1 MKLFERITILAL
13 LLLCSAEVVAQNDS
27 ILVIG
32 RDTVAYRYTPI
43 ATSSPKPAKE
53 RKGWN
58 KFVKYIADSELD
70 QSFEKRVDMTFVP
83 TLYYSPS
90 TSVGLAVMAAGKY
103 RLDKQNRTIPASDF
117 SVYAT
122 ASLTG
127 YYRVGAKGCNIFR
140 NDNQRIIYSAEFFS
154 IPTSFWG
161 VGYDAAMSNEPMKY
175 LASRTIV
182 DVRFLQKA
190 AQGLYVGVGAD
201 FNYHFGGFGGK
212 RKFVAES
219 DFLARLDG
227 ERTSYNATGISL
239 FVEYDTRDV
248 ISNPQRGLYLGV
260 QAKVRPKGMG
270 NVGRTLWCGHLSVN
284 YYQKLWRGAVLAL
297 DLQGEINSEG
307 TPWVYNA
314 SIGGLQSMRGYYA
327 GRFNDLCAITL
338 QAELRQNI
346 YKRLGAVAWGGAGN
360 VFRNF
365 REFAWR
371 ETLPTYGVGLRYEIK
386 KSINLRLD
394 YGFGSRDHRGK
405 LIHGA
410 VFSINEAF

>member
-1 MKLFERITILAL
+1 M
-13 LLLCSAEVVAQNDS
+13 
-27 ILVIG
+27 
-32 RDTVAYRYTPI
+32 
-43 ATSSPKPAKE
+43 
-53 RKGWN
+53 
-58 KFVKYIADSELD
+58 
-70 QSFEKRVDMTFVP
+70 
-83 TLYYSPS
+83 
-90 TSVGLAVMAAGKY
+90 
-103 RLDKQNRTIPASDF
+103 
-117 SVYAT
+117 
-122 ASLTG
+122 
-127 YYRVGAKGCNIFR
+127 
-140 NDNQRIIYSAEFFS
+140 
-154 IPTSFWG
+154 
-161 VGYDAAMSNEPMKY
+161 
-175 LASRTIV
+175 
-182 DVRFLQKA
+182 
-190 AQGLYVGVGAD
+190 
-201 FNYHFGGFGGK
+201 
-212 RKFVAES
+212 
-219 DFLARLDG
+219 
-227 ERTSYNATGISL
+227 
-239 FVEYDTRDV
+239 EYDTRDV
-248 ISNPQRGLYLGV
+248 ISNPQRGLYFGV

-365 REFAWR
+365 HEFAWR